1 MVRVRVPPVRL
12 ARVVFDVP
20 CTPHANILQA
30 RLERVLECRD
40 GPVSAHRGLG
50 LAQPRA
56 QPRLRRGQTVHR
68 VGISSVA
75 VVTIA
80 TKSPKKVQ

>member
-12 ARVVFDVP
+12 ARVVFDVL
-20 CTPHANILQA
+20 CTPRVNILQA
-30 RLERVLECRD
+30 QLERVLECRD

-50 LAQPRA
+50 LAQHRA
-56 QPRLRRGQTVHR
+56 QLHLRQGQIVHR
-68 VGISSVA
+68 AGISSVA
-75 VVTIA
+75 VITIA